1 MEISKNNAQN
11 CVRDLKKKETNPKL
25 TLLFSVSVLALVA
38 CQGPAGPPGKA
49 GLPGNPG
56 NPGLPGLA
64 GPQGEPGLPGL
75 PGNPGNPGAPG
86 QQGPP
91 GDAGAA
97 GQAAVSPQARLVLSA
112 STLAQGA
119 PVSVW
124 GSGFQ
129 ANEPV
134 MITVNSGVARRI
146 IGGGTGAQVAANS
159 AGAFAV
165 DFSNGINVDAGITTV
180 LAEGGNGSKASAPV
194 MIVASL
200 DSTSVSSS
208 LASQAVASGGSTTI
222 WGAGFN
228 SGEYVTVEIIGRGKN
243 RLIAGGEANSS
254 GAFSFDTT
262 INNSSGVYTL
272 KANGDQGSEATGPL
286 VVTAK

>member
-1 MEISKNNAQN
+1 MSKRF
-11 CVRDLKKKETNPKL
+11 RDKGMIL

-97 GQAAVSPQARLVLSA
+97 GAAAVSPQARLVLSA
-112 STLAQGA
+112 NTVAQGA
-119 PVSVW
+119 AISVW
-124 GSGFQ
+124 GSGFK

-134 MITVNSGVARRI
+134 MITVNSGVAKRI
-146 IGGGTGAQVAANS
+146 MGGGTGAQVAANS

-165 DFSNGINVDAGITTV
+165 DFSDGINVDTGITTV
-180 LAEGGNGSKASAPV
+180 LAEGGHGSLASSPV
-194 MIVASL
+194 MVVTGL

-208 LASQAVASGGSTTI
+208 LASQAVASGGTTTI

-228 SGEYVTVEIIGRGKN
+228 PGEYATVEIIGRGKN
-243 RLIAGGEANSS
+243 RVIAGGEANSS
-254 GAFSFDTT
+254 GAFSFDVT
-262 INNSSGVYTL
+262 ISNSSGVYTL
-272 KANGDQGSEATGPL
+272 KANGDEGSEATGPL
-286 VVTAK
+286 LVTDK

>member
-1 MEISKNNAQN
+1 MSKRF
-11 CVRDLKKKETNPKL
+11 RDKGMIL

-38 CQGPAGPPGKA
+38 CQGPAGPPGKP

-56 NPGLPGLA
+56 NPGLSGVS
-64 GPQGEPGLPGL
+64 GSQGEPGLPGL

-86 QQGPP
+86 QQGLP
-91 GDAGAA
+91 GEPGTA

-112 STLAQGA
+112 STVAQGA

-124 GSGFQ
+124 GSGFE

-146 IGGGTGAQVAANS
+146 IGGGTGAQIAANS
-159 AGAFAV
+159 AGAFAA
-165 DFSNGINVDAGITTV
+165 DFSDGINVDTGITTV
-180 LAEGGNGSKASAPV
+180 LAEGGNGSVASAPV
-194 MIVASL
+194 MVVSGI
-200 DSTSVSSS
+200 DTTSVSSS
-208 LASQAVASGGSTTI
+208 LASQAVASGGTTTI

-228 SGEYVTVEIIGRGKN
+228 PGEYATVEIIGRGKN

-254 GAFSFDTT
+254 GAFSFNVT
-262 INNSSGVYTL
+262 ISNSSGVYTL
-272 KANGDQGSEATGPL
+272 KANGDSGSEATAPL
-286 VVTAK
+286 LVTDK